1 MFKLALN
8 AGHGYN
14 TPGKR
19 CLKAIDPNETREY
32 VLNKRICDKLEVL
45 LSAYEGIDVLRID
58 DGSEMS
64 ITQRTNKANAWGA
77 DLYLAVH
84 HNASGKKKPFSGGGI
99 EAYVYLKVD
108 DITLDWQEAFYD
120 ALIEHT
126 ELKGNRSQ
134 PLRKADLGE
143 CRQTKMPAVLLELGF
158 MDSTVDTPIILTEA
172 YADKCAAALCETI
185 VKRENLVKKA
195 SAEPSDVIVSKSVD
209 EVAREVLAGKW
220 GNGDERK
227 ARLAAAGYDYNT
239 VQAKVNEL
247 VNPAPARKSNTEIAR
262 EVVRGDW
269 GNGAERKQRLTAA
282 GYDYSEIQKIVNK
295 LSKKR

>member
-8 AGHGYN
+8 AGHGYS

-19 CLKAIDPNETREY
+19 CLKAVDPNETREY
-32 VLNKRICDKLEVL
+32 VLNKRVCDKLETL
-45 LSAYEGIDVLRID
+45 LSAYDGIEVLRID

-84 HNASGKKKPFSGGGI
+84 HNAGIYGRSGGGI
-99 EAYVYLKVD
+99 MAFVYLFVDKVTLAWRD
-108 DITLDWQEAFYD
+108 DFYNS
-120 ALIEHT
+120 LIAHT
-126 ELKGNRSQ
+126 GLSGNRAL
-134 PLRKADLGE
+134 PLSRSNLGE

-185 VKRENLVKKA
+185 VKRESLIKKA
-195 SAEPSDVIVSKSVD
+195 SAAPSDVIVSKSVD

-227 ARLAAAGYDYNT
+227 AKLASAGYDYDT
-239 VQAKVNEL
+239 VQAKVNKL
-247 VNPAPARKSNTEIAR
+247 VNPAPVRKSNTEIAR
-262 EVVRGDW
+262 EVIRGDW
-269 GNGAERKQRLTAA
+269 GNGAERKQRLAAA
-282 GYDYSEIQKIVNK
+282 GYNHSEIQKIVNK